1 MKNNVSRRLIILLTT
16 LLISYSM
23 LWADDGKISGY
34 FIGDYYHMLS
44 SHDEN
49 LEGRNGF
56 QYHRIYFQCDCKIKE
71 NDNSPNDLAVR
82 LRFEMNGDS
91 LPEKGDKIKP
101 CVKNGYLKWKNSDW
115 NTDVLLGLSGTLV
128 LANTEKFWGDRALS
142 KTPEDLHKFVSST
155 DFGIAIKGSLADK
168 PINYHVM
175 LVNGSGTKADADSD
189 KKSVFSAGLKT
200 GWWFAD
206 RVLCRRRNR
215 R

>member
-175 LVNGSGTKADADSD
+175 LANGSGTKADADSD

-200 GWWFAD
+200 GWGIAD